1 MKKIFIVLTY
11 TGTFPA
17 KIVKFWTR
25 KAYSHV
31 SISLDEN
38 LTKMYSFA
46 RLGQYNIFNAGFLH
60 ENIHKGIYKRFQN
73 TEALIGYI
81 EVSNRQYK
89 RIEKDIQK
97 MEQEKDK
104 YRFNIIGFLAV
115 TIRRKRQRK
124 NYFYC
129 AEFVK
134 YLLNEAYINNELPDI
149 IIPTDFQKLK
159 DLKYVYKG
167 KLKDYAVA

>member
-25 KAYSHV
+25 KSYSHV

-38 LTKMYSFA
+38 LTRMYSFA
-46 RLGQYNIFNAGFLH
+46 RLGQYNIFHAGFLH
-60 ENIHKGIYKRFQN
+60 EYINKGIYKRFEN
-73 TEALIGYI
+73 TEALIGYL

-89 RIEKDIQK
+89 RIEKDIEE
-97 MEQEKDK
+97 MEKDREK
-104 YRFNIIGFLAV
+104 YKFNIMGFLAV
-115 TIRRKRQRK
+115 TIKKKRKRK

-129 AEFVK
+129 AEFVR
-134 YLLNEAYINNELPDI
+134 YLLDEAYINTELPEI
-149 IIPTDFQKLK
+149 IIPTDFQKMK
-159 DLKYVYKG
+159 DLKFIYKG
-167 KLKDYAVA
+167 KLKDYAA